1 MRKSLW
7 LILLLAAGAVYAA
20 PKQSTGAMFEALGIP
35 KDQVHEAWIT
45 PELKLRAGQWHDT
58 KLRFDSGSIGILE
71 VWDRELA
78 ALRALMSQ
86 PEVAASP
93 LMPELI
99 RAYSK
104 RLKQQFDMLKAE
116 YESGFRG
123 LEPVRKKEFEIA
135 EFRKRY
141 GLPEMPPPEQKKPA
155 QVTPPSFTDG
165 VRTWETL
172 ISRKG
177 CLVSATDVGFT
188 TEGSIFAAPE
198 WQAFFDKAKRNG
210 VLFRFIVDKFSSE
223 RPTEI
228 HICNFRNA
236 TEGELAVFVVQRIMN
251 RNWYAYDGG
260 DDELKR
266 IAGQDA
272 AAKVQLLKPVLK
284 NDRTRAALQNY
295 FVREYERMRSK
306 SKP

>member
-20 PKQSTGAMFEALGIP
+20 PEQSTGAMFEALGIP
-35 KDQVHEAWIT
+35 KDRVREAWIT

-116 YESGFRG
+116 YESGLRG
-123 LEPVRKKEFEIA
+123 LEPVRNKELEIA

-141 GLPEMPPPEQKKPA
+141 GLPENEPNTE
-155 QVTPPSFTDG
+155 
-165 VRTWETL
+165 
-172 ISRKG
+172 
-177 CLVSATDVGFT
+177 LVELAEKHLVKVYG
-188 TEGSIFAAPE
+188 E
-198 WQAFFDKAKRNG
+198 R
-210 VLFRFIVDKFSSE
+210 VLKE
-223 RPTEI
+223 RPWRVADNGDTLTIMGKKLPPGCCGGVAEI
-228 HICNFRNA
+228 TIRKS
-236 TEGELAVFVVQRIMN
+236 
-251 RNWYAYDGG
+251 DGKI
-260 DDELKR
+260 LKC
-266 IAGQDA
+266 IHY
-272 AAKVQLLKPVLK
+272 K
-284 NDRTRAALQNY
+284 
-295 FVREYERMRSK
+295 
-306 SKP
+306 

>member
-1 MRKSLW
+1 MHKALW
-7 LILLLAAGAVYAA
+7 LILLLMSGAVYAA
-20 PKQSTGAMFEALGIP
+20 PEPPTGAMFDSVGIP
-35 KDQVHEAWIT
+35 KDQVREAWIT
-45 PELKLRAGQWHDT
+45 PELKLRAGQWRDT
-58 KLRFDSGSIGILE
+58 KLRFESGNIGILE

-78 ALRALMSQ
+78 ALRTLMSQ

-104 RLKQQFDMLKAE
+104 RLKQQLDMLKLE

-123 LEPVRKKEFEIA
+123 LETVRKKELEIY

-177 CLVSATDVGFT
+177 CLVSAVDVKYS
-188 TEGSIFAAPE
+188 TEGSIFAGRE

-236 TEGELAVFVVQRIMN
+236 TEGELAVFVVQRIVN

-284 NDRTRAALQNY
+284 NDRTRAALQDY
-295 FVREYERMRSK
+295 FVQAYETKTSAAAR
-306 SKP
+306 